1 MSYPFG
7 PQAETMA
14 LAGAAPQG
22 EAPKGQR
29 KTLEG
34 RNKRRFPRRNRR
46 GLSVGGAVFAA
57 AIAAL
62 FLAGVIAAYGGVVM
76 NIRGGSVQTTF
87 AATATNVMRTFA
99 SATTFAGGEASINAI
114 IYSSAPSN
122 MQNTSGST
130 RADGITFPWWG
141 GTSQLIASTTAAE
154 HTVDAFTLHLV
165 NIPPAVCEAVGSAY
179 IGDSSVVHIV
189 ADDVPVIATTGQRVD
204 ATGVDLADKCAEVG
218 TDDLTD
224 LKIQLRG

>member
-1 MSYPFG
+1 MNYPFG
-7 PQAETMA
+7 TQAGTF
-14 LAGAAPQG
+14 AGRASHG
-22 EAPKGQR
+22 DSIEDLR
-29 KTLEG
+29 KTVTG
-34 RNKRRFPRRNRR
+34 PAKRRFPRRNRR
-46 GLSVGGAVFAA
+46 GLSIGGAVFAA

-76 NIRGGSVQTTF
+76 NIRAGSVQTTF
-87 AATATNVMRTFA
+87 AATVTNVMRTFA
-99 SATTFAGGEASINAI
+99 NATTFVGGDDSINAI

-141 GTSQLIASTTAAE
+141 GTSQLIASATAAE

-179 IGDSSVVHIV
+179 IGDSAVEEIV
-189 ADDVPVIATTGQRVD
+189 ADDMPLIATAGQQVD
-204 ATGVDLADKCAEVG
+204 DTGVDLADKCAEVDADG
-218 TDDLTD
+218 LTD